1 LQPRLDIMKSLHI
14 TYIGHAT
21 VLIEIDGIRILTDPV
36 LRNRIGHIKRRGG
49 SVDPAHHN
57 SLDAVLISHMHLDHL
72 DLPSLRLLGFDQR
85 LIVPSGAGDL
95 LHRHGFRNIE
105 EVRAGEI
112 ASVEDITIAATVA
125 HHEGARWPFG
135 PEAETL
141 GFLIKGGKT
150 VYFAGDT
157 DLFPEM
163 AALASIDVA
172 LLPVWGW
179 GPTIG
184 DGHLTPRRAAESL
197 QLLKPKAA
205 MPIHWGT
212 FAPMGL
218 GWMKPYFLSE
228 PPRDFA
234 HHAGE
239 LAPNVDIHVVNP
251 GNFLQLPS

>member
-1 LQPRLDIMKSLHI
+1 MKSLHI

-21 VLIEIDGIRILTDPV
+21 VLIEIDGVRILTDPV
-36 LRNRIGHIKRRGG
+36 LRNRIGHIKRLGG
-49 SVDPAHHN
+49 SVDPAHTD

-72 DLPSLRLLGFDQR
+72 DLPSLRLLGLDQR
-85 LIVPSGAGDL
+85 LIVPSGAGAL

-105 EVRAGEI
+105 EVQAGQI
-112 ASVEDITIAATVA
+112 ASVSDITIAATYA
-125 HHEGARWPFG
+125 HHERTRWPFG
-135 PEAETL
+135 PEADCL
-141 GFLIKGGKT
+141 GFLVKGGQT
-150 VYFAGDT
+150 IYFAGDT

-197 QLLKPKAA
+197 QLLQPKTAI
-205 MPIHWGT
+205 PIHWGT

-218 GWMKPYFLSE
+218 GWMKPHFISE
-228 PPRDFA
+228 PPKHFVS
-234 HHAGE
+234 HAGE
-239 LAPNVDIHVVNP
+239 LAPNVDVHVVNP
-251 GNFLQLPS
+251 GNFVRLAA

>member
-1 LQPRLDIMKSLHI
+1 MEKSLHI

-21 VLIEIDGIRILTDPV
+21 VLIEIDGVRILTDPV
-36 LRNRIGHIKRRGG
+36 LRNRIGHIKRFGRP
-49 SVDPAHHN
+49 VDPIHRNA
-57 SLDAVLISHMHLDHL
+57 LDAVLISHMHLDHL
-72 DLPSLRLLGFDQR
+72 DLPSLRLLGYNQR
-85 LIVPSGAGDL
+85 LIVPSGA
-95 LHRHGFRNIE
+95 RHMLERQGFTNIE
-105 EVRAGEI
+105 EVEAGEI
-112 ASVEDITIAATVA
+112 ANVENITIAATIA
-125 HHEGARWPFG
+125 HHEGSRYPFG

-141 GFLIKGGKT
+141 GFLVKGGST

-163 AALASIDVA
+163 AAIATNIDVA

-205 MPIHWGT
+205 IPIHWGT

-218 GWMKPYFLSE
+218 GWFKPTFMHQ
-228 PPRDFA
+228 PPRHFA
-234 HHAGE
+234 THAME
-239 LAPNVDIHVVNP
+239 LAPEVDVHVVNP
-251 GNFLQLPS
+251 GGNFVQLGA